1 MGIPWRGISDNLYS
15 GFAGFS
21 LAMPVT
27 RILNLGH
34 QLRFWDSLRRHA
46 IDGDLVLACPHLRGV
61 RLINGTPG
69 GSVSAQAAEGV
80 LGLHVWQ
87 GVSADAKGRGLA
99 RAGAAVAGRALF
111 LPFARATVG
120 SAAGGHWG
128 SLGVAGRKNR
138 S

>member
-1 MGIPWRGISDNLYS
+1 M
-15 GFAGFS
+15 
-21 LAMPVT
+21 T
-27 RILNLGH
+27 RILSSGH

-80 LGLHVWQ
+80 LGL
-87 GVSADAKGRGLA
+87 A

-128 SLGVAGRKNR
+128 VARG
-138 S
+138 SGP

>member
-21 LAMPVT
+21 LAISVT

-80 LGLHVWQ
+80 LGVVGPRHRGVGRTTSWQ
-87 GVSADAKGRGLA
+87 QK
-99 RAGAAVAGRALF
+99 
-111 LPFARATVG
+111 LPPGEVI
-120 SAAGGHWG
+120 
-128 SLGVAGRKNR
+128 
-138 S
+138 

>member
-21 LAMPVT
+21 LAISVT
-27 RILNLGH
+27 RILSSGH

-80 LGLHVWQ
+80 LGL
-87 GVSADAKGRGLA
+87 A

-128 SLGVAGRKNR
+128 SLGVAGLKNR

>member
-21 LAMPVT
+21 LAISVT
-27 RILNLGH
+27 RILSLGH

-80 LGLHVWQ
+80 LGVVGPRHR
-87 GVSADAKGRGLA
+87 GVGLA
-99 RAGAAVAGRALF
+99 TSWQQK
-111 LPFARATVG
+111 LPPGEVI
-120 SAAGGHWG
+120 
-128 SLGVAGRKNR
+128 
-138 S
+138 